1 MTLADA
7 YDFIDVL
14 VDKADQAYFTNPEK
28 DMFIELAISEYINKH
43 YKGYEF
49 NQQSRD
55 ALWKL
60 HNTAWT
66 LNPGGEITIPSDYM
80 HALSLTSRQ
89 GSREIS
95 YKFVSTLDYW
105 DRVSHADY
113 TKVTTKDPFN
123 NPYNTP
129 IAVVDNGQYGA
140 FINYFP
146 QINFESIQAIAYVT
160 NVNVSGEI
168 LSITMV
174 NFGLGY
180 TTATASIVGTGTG
193 ASLTPTLSSGSV
205 VSIDISSGG
214 TGYSVGDTI
223 TISAPDLATASPE
236 FLTLKYIKRPTLN
249 ESFDGNLLNIE
260 QQHEVLKSATRMLT
274 ATVESSNYEVQ
285 QQESQI

>member
-1 MTLADA
+1 M
-7 YDFIDVL
+7 
-14 VDKADQAYFTNPEK
+14 
-28 DMFIELAISEYINKH
+28 
-43 YKGYEF
+43 
-49 NQQSRD
+49 
-55 ALWKL
+55 
-60 HNTAWT
+60 
-66 LNPGGEITIPSDYM
+66 
-80 HALSLTSRQ
+80 
-89 GSREIS
+89 
-95 YKFVSTLDYW
+95 STLDYW

-146 QINFESIQAIAYVT
+146 QINFESVQAIAYVT
-160 NVNVSGEI
+160 SVNVSGEI